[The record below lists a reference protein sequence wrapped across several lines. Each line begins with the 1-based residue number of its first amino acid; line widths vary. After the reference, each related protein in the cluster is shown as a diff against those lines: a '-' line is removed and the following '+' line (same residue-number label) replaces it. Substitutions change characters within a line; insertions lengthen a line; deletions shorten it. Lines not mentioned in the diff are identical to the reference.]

1 MAGSTNVFT
10 GQLTN
15 ASLTIS
21 ASQNVVRL
29 TVLCKSGTLQFTGNA
44 QFAGLTTSANQ
55 LSAGQGITLTSA
67 SVSQPLDGITIA
79 APTSGDVVEIML
91 AFS

>member
-1 MAGSTNVFT
+1 MGATNVFT

-15 ASLTIS
+15 SSFTIS

-29 TVLCKSGTLQFTGNA
+29 TVLCKTGTLLFLGNA
-44 QFAGLTTSANQ
+44 TFSGLTTSANQ

-67 SVSQPLDGITIA
+67 SVAQPLDGITVTA
-79 APTSGDVVEIML
+79 STGSDVAEIML
-91 AFS
+91 AYS

>member
-1 MAGSTNVFT
+1 MGATNVFT
-10 GQLTN
+10 YTLTN
-15 ASLTIS
+15 SSLTIS

-29 TVLCKSGTLQFTGNA
+29 TVLCKVGSLSFLGSSSFN
-44 QFAGLTTSANQ
+44 GLSSDANT

-67 SVSQPLDGITIA
+67 SISQPLDGITITA
-79 APTSGDVVEIML
+79 ATGSDVAEIML